1 MGDGAAQLEGFIT
14 EASQGHA
21 VEWVGG
27 KLPRRLALSIPANA
41 FSDKRHAWWAFFYRN
56 HRTKLDLFFFTL
68 EFRPYCSM
76 VRCLQS
82 SGLKSRILS
91 MMLRSSDHSRSRG
104 KFCSRVLQGMII

>member
-27 KLPRRLALSIPANA
+27 KLPCRLALSIPANA

-56 HRTKLDLFFFTL
+56 HRTKLDLFFSPWNLDHTALWYAVFN
-68 EFRPYCSM
+68 
-76 VRCLQS
+76 LQA
-82 SGLKSRILS
+82 
-91 MMLRSSDHSRSRG
+91 
-104 KFCSRVLQGMII
+104 